1 MAARWRFPGVSLAL
15 LGVLASLAS
24 ATELRLFPESVP
36 ASHYLSPPG
45 VQGEARFRLLEVV
58 HPVPDGQSGGEGAG
72 DHTVAASPTS
82 QDPPATAPKLF
93 TKSTIWATAIVLTG
107 MSVWAALGVPKDH
120 FNPWHVT
127 NEKFFGKNTYAGG
140 ADKCSH
146 FILSASFARELAWV
160 YEKQGHSRDQSLAL
174 SLGVTVLSGVI
185 QEIGDAFTPYGYS
198 WEDIVADTLGTVTGV
213 ALTRYGLND
222 LIGLRVGFVPNDV
235 PPPPNDCC
243 VESLGDN
250 YSVEIYS
257 GDLKLAGLAKR
268 LNANFG
274 PARFLL
280 VSATYDTKAYG
291 WAPPRPDRQRNVG
304 VDIGLNL
311 PEILSA
317 AGVPATTWWG
327 TFLYKAL
334 NIIRIPYT
342 AFGWHYNLNNHKW
355 HGPDTGQKFD

>member
-1 MAARWRFPGVSLAL
+1 MTVRRRFPGLGLAL
-15 LGVLASLAS
+15 LGLLASPVT
-24 ATELRLFPESVP
+24 ATELHLFPDAVP
-36 ASHYLSPPG
+36 PAHYLAASGIPA
-45 VQGEARFRLLEVV
+45 QERFRLLEAG
-58 HPVPDGQSGGEGAG
+58 PDSELGGAG
-72 DHTVAASPTS
+72 GGSDDPTASEAS
-82 QDPPATAPKLF
+82 ENLPATAPKLF
-93 TKSTIWATAIVLTG
+93 TPATTWTTAIVLTG

-127 NEKFFGKNTYAGG
+127 NEKFFGKDTYAGG

-160 YEKQGHSRDQSLAL
+160 YEQQGHSRDQSLAL

-185 QEIGDAFTPYGYS
+185 QEIGDAFTPYGYA
-198 WEDIVADTLGTVTGV
+198 WEDIVADTLGTVTGI

-235 PPPPNDCC
+235 PPPPHNCC

-250 YSVEIYS
+250 YSVEVYS

-291 WAPPRPDRQRNVG
+291 WEPPRPDRQRNVG

-317 AGVPATTWWG
+317 AGVPSTTWWG

-342 AFGWHYNLNNHKW
+342 AFGWHYNLNNGKW
-355 HGPDTGQKFD
+355 QGPNTGQKFN